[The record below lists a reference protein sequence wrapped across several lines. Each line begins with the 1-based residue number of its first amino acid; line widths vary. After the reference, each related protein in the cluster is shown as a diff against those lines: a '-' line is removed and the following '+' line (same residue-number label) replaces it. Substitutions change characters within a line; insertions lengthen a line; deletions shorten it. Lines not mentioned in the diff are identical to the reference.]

1 MIVKPP
7 TTHVAYRCPHCNTTV
22 YGIVGKFALSA
33 NMLRLKCHCT
43 ESAMDITITNDKKI
57 RLSVPCIFCA
67 QNHNYVVSQSI
78 FFSKDLFLLACPYS
92 NMDIAFIGE
101 KEKTDEALK
110 ISEQEISRML
120 AGLEAE
126 SIKDIQPEDMEDDEI
141 LPAPEIYDTVRFVVK
156 DLEAEGKI
164 DCPCH
169 RGSYELRYAEDGIEV
184 YCPECNATHLFSTHS
199 YLASLDYITISSL
212 TLKNN

>member
-7 TTHVAYRCPHCNTTV
+7 TTHVAYRCPNCNTTV
-22 YGIVGKFALSA
+22 YGLVGKFALSA
-33 NMLRLKCHCT
+33 NMLRLKCHCG
-43 ESAMDITITNDKKI
+43 ESAMDITVTNDKKI

-92 NMDIAFIGE
+92 NMDICFIGE

-110 ISEQEISRML
+110 ISEAEISRML

-126 SIKDIQPEDMEDDEI
+126 SIKDIQPEDMSDDEI
-141 LPAPEIYDTVRFVVK
+141 PPDPAIYDTLRFVVK
-156 DLEAEGKI
+156 DLEEDGRIK
-164 DCPCH
+164 CPC
-169 RGSYELRYAEDGIEV
+169 GDGEYDLRFTDTGMEV
-184 YCPECNATHLFSTHS
+184 YCSKCGATYAFSAASPTMAEE
-199 YLASLDYITISSL
+199 YLDLDEII
-212 TLKNN
+212 LK